1 MSIVKEAHSKMRN
14 NSESDESFKKGFDIL
29 QAKEAPFLSAD
40 GCSERASEF
49 SKPGYQLNSSDGKK
63 LKLSMKEH
71 RGEVEKLNVKLKD
84 LKEHDSKLFQFNG
97 LALKQGNEFA
107 HSFNVKQIEFIEA
120 KLTKVTQDMEAI
132 ENKKKSYDSIFKGIL
147 KQHINKR
154 RRKKEHRRKSNERKR
169 KRTENNVQRVYG
181 IYVRNPLANDLPQY
195 LVYPHRLAG

>member
-1 MSIVKEAHSKMRN
+1 M
-14 NSESDESFKKGFDIL
+14 
-29 QAKEAPFLSAD
+29 
-40 GCSERASEF
+40 
-49 SKPGYQLNSSDGKK
+49 
-63 LKLSMKEH
+63 
-71 RGEVEKLNVKLKD
+71 KD
-84 LKEHDSKLFQFNG
+84 LKEHDSTLFQFNG

-181 IYVRNPLANDLPQY
+181 IYVRNPLANDLPQC
-195 LVYPHRLAG
+195 LVYPHRLAIPEECIKAEGCCHIVILTRWAIHGTVLGRELFHQCCKKQNHHQP